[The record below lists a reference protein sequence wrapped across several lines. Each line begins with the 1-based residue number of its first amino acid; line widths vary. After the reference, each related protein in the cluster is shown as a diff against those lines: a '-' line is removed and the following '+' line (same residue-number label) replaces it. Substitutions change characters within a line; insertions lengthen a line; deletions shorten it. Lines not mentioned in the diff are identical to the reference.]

1 LAATGTNLPLSSL
14 PVRARILR
22 REPDVARLLLIAL
35 ASLAC
40 CVILLLLAAIVWLS
54 FSSGTPG
61 DPALIY
67 TLANYRTVYLD
78 PFTYRVLANTAGF
91 VLVTL
96 LVAFLV
102 ALPLAWLMERS
113 DCPGKPVIF
122 TLLTTALL
130 IPGFA
135 TALGWIFLLHPRI
148 GLINR
153 AAMALFGLD
162 RAPFDISSILG
173 MGFVEG
179 LSLAPI
185 SFIMLAAGLRAMD
198 PSLEE
203 AALASGARPWRMLAR
218 VTAPTLLPSLLA
230 ASIYVAAL
238 GFAAFDVPAILG
250 LNARIFTF
258 STYVYQLLTPSEGV
272 PRYGNVASLSLVML
286 LLAIAMSAL
295 YRRVQRRGRA
305 YAVITGKAYQPRLVR
320 LGRWK
325 QAALGLVLL
334 YFLVSQLLPLLM
346 LGWVAGLPY
355 LQLPSAASFQSLSWT
370 HFRDIPADLMLR
382 ALSNTALL
390 MLLVPSATLILAAAI
405 SWTVLRARLRAAAL
419 YEFLAFLPVTV
430 PHILF
435 SLAALLLALFV
446 LRGFLPLYGTIWII
460 LIVNVVGRLSYGTRM
475 TNGALI
481 QIHGELEE
489 QAQMAGAG
497 TGRILARVLVPLMA
511 PTLLYAWIWIALL
524 TYRELT
530 LPVMLSTSDTMP
542 FSVLVW
548 GYVQAS
554 QYGPASAASLL
565 MLAVMLPILLVY
577 WILARR
583 VGIAARA
590 N

>member
-1 LAATGTNLPLSSL
+1 MAATGTKLPLSSVPNL
-14 PVRARILR
+14 ARAESGSRDKTRILL
-22 REPDVARLLLIAL
+22 VAL

-40 CVILLLLAAIVWLS
+40 CTILAFLAAIFWLS
-54 FSSGTPG
+54 FTTGTPG
-61 DPALIY
+61 APLVY
-67 TLANYRTVYLD
+67 TFANYLDVYLD
-78 PFTYRVLANTAGF
+78 PFTYRVLANTVGF
-91 VLVTL
+91 VSVML

-102 ALPLAWLMERS
+102 GLPLAWLMERS
-113 DCPGKPVIF
+113 DCPGKPVVF
-122 TLLTTALL
+122 TLITTALL

-153 AAMALFGLD
+153 AAIALFGLD
-162 RAPFDISSILG
+162 QAPFNISSILG

-185 SFIMLAAGLRAMD
+185 TFIMLAAGLRAMD
-198 PSLEE
+198 PALEE
-203 AALASGARPWRMLAR
+203 AALASGARPLRILTR
-218 VTAPTLLPSLLA
+218 VTLPALLPSLLA
-230 ASIYVAAL
+230 ALIYVAAI
-238 GFAAFDVPAILG
+238 GFAAFDVPAIIG
-250 LNARIFTF
+250 LNNRIFTF

-272 PRYGNVASLSLVML
+272 PGYGHVASLSLIML
-286 LLAIAMSAL
+286 VIALAMSTL
-295 YRRVQRRGRA
+295 YRRVQRRARA
-305 YAVITGKAYQPRLVR
+305 YAVISGKAYQPRLVR
-320 LGRWK
+320 LGRGK
-325 QAALGLVLL
+325 YVALGLVAL
-334 YFLVSQLLPLLM
+334 YFTVSQLMPLLM

-355 LQLPSAASFQSLSWT
+355 LQLPSAAAFASLSWT
-370 HFRDIPADLMLR
+370 HFRDIPTDLMLR
-382 ALSNTALL
+382 SLSNTAFL
-390 MLLVPSATLILAAAI
+390 MLLVPSVTLVLAAAI
-405 SWTVLRARLRAAAL
+405 SWTVLRARLRVASV

-446 LRGFLPLYGTIWII
+446 LRDILPLYGTIWII

-530 LPVMLSTSDTMP
+530 LPVMLSTSETMP
-542 FSVLVW
+542 FAVLVW

-554 QYGPASAASLL
+554 QYGPASAASLI
-565 MLAVMLPILLVY
+565 MLGVMVPILLLYLV
-577 WILARR
+577 LARR

-590 N
+590 G

>member
-1 LAATGTNLPLSSL
+1 MAATGAKPPLS
-14 PVRARILR
+14 PVPKRAVPRGGERDL
-22 REPDVARLLLIAL
+22 ARLGLIAL
-35 ASLAC
+35 ASFAC
-40 CVILLLLAAIVWLS
+40 CVILLLLAAILWLS
-54 FSSGTPG
+54 FSAGTPG
-61 DPALIY
+61 DPALVY

-78 PFTYRVLANTAGF
+78 SFTYRVLANTLGF

-96 LVAFLV
+96 CVAFLV
-102 ALPLAWLMERS
+102 AVPLAWLMERS
-113 DCPGKPVIF
+113 DCPGKPVVF
-122 TLLTTALL
+122 TLITTALL

-153 AAMALFGLD
+153 AAMALLGLE

-198 PSLEE
+198 PALEE
-203 AALASGARPWRMLAR
+203 AARASGAKPWRMILR
-218 VTAPTLLPSLLA
+218 VTLPALLPSLLA
-230 ASIYVAAL
+230 ALIYVAAL

-272 PRYGNVASLSLVML
+272 PRYGTVASLSLVML
-286 LLAIAMSAL
+286 LLAVVMSAV

-305 YAVITGKAYQPRLVR
+305 YAVITGKAYQPRLTR

-325 QAALGLVLL
+325 PAALSLVLL

-346 LGWVAGLPY
+346 LGWAAGLPY
-355 LQLPSAASFQSLSWT
+355 LQLPSAAAFESLSWT
-370 HFRDIPADLMLR
+370 HFRDIPSDLLLR
-382 ALSNTALL
+382 GVSNTALL
-390 MLLVPSATLILAAAI
+390 MLLVPSVTLVLAAAV
-405 SWTVLRARLRAAAL
+405 SWTVLRGRLRAAAA

-446 LRGFLPLYGTIWII
+446 LRDFMPLYGTIWII
-460 LIVNVVGRLSYGTRM
+460 LIVNVVGRLSYATRM

-497 TGRILARVLVPLMA
+497 TRRILARILLPLMR

-583 VGIAARA
+583 GGIAARVS
-590 N
+590 